1 MQMTEDGKVAYRLEV
16 NVSEETG
23 GTWEFTIY
31 SPEGFVDDGREWEF
45 VGNIRGYPTEQDAYN
60 AGIDM
65 ARNLEDVWEL
75 YFEKK
80 HAQTESD
87 KAVAFIRG
95 LDNVAF
101 SQELYEAMMEKIGK
115 WSTTRSELTD
125 NPLDR
130 ALGRTVSTGRQIVIM
145 PNMHDSVEHE
155 E

>member
-16 NVSEETG
+16 SVSEETG

-45 VGNIRGYPTEQDAYN
+45 MGSVRGYPTEADAFN
-60 AGIDM
+60 AGIDV
-65 ARNLEDVWEL
+65 ARHLEDSCER
-75 YFEKK
+75 FIAEKI
-80 HAQTESD
+80 AQTAND

-95 LDNVAF
+95 LDGTALTA
-101 SQELYEAMMEKIGK
+101 ELYEAMMEKIGK